1 MSSPQSRIVTVLSLV
16 QVIGGIGNGAGLAI
30 GALLI
35 GDISGSDAWAGT
47 ATVALTLGAALFT
60 IPLSTLAARRGRR
73 PALTA
78 GWWLGAVGAG
88 VTIGAAVLASLPLAL
103 AGLMLFG
110 ASTAANLQSRFAAAD
125 RAEPDQVG
133 RAISIVVWSTTIGAV
148 TGPNLTGPGAAVAEW
163 LDIPSLAGPMVF
175 SLVAYGLAGLAT
187 FLFLRPEPLV
197 RATAA
202 TPERGVIA
210 RALPHVRGRAAVA
223 VLTVAIAHAIM
234 VSVMALTPVHMQGHG
249 AALEVIGLTISLHIA
264 GMYALSPVMGWLTDR
279 IGADTTIL
287 LGMSVLV
294 GATALAGTAGHSE
307 PQITAGLILLGV
319 GWSASIIAG
328 AALLTRSV
336 ERDVRPLVQGF
347 SDLTMNLA
355 GAAGGLLAG
364 LIVATLGFGILNLA
378 TALLTLPVIVAVLT
392 SRRVS
397 TSPGGG
403 S

>member
-103 AGLMLFG
+103 AGLVLFG

-163 LDIPSLAGPMVF
+163 FDIPSLAGPMVF

-187 FLFLRPEPLV
+187 FLFLRPEPLA

-319 GWSASIIAG
+319 GWSASVIAG

>member
-103 AGLMLFG
+103 TGLVLFG

-148 TGPNLTGPGAAVAEW
+148 TGPNLTGPGAAVAGW

-279 IGADTTIL
+279 IGADTTIP

-294 GATALAGTAGHSE
+294 GATALAGPAGHAE

-319 GWSASIIAG
+319 GWSASVIAG

-378 TALLTLPVIVAVLT
+378 TAALTLPVIVAVLT

-397 TSPGGG
+397 TSPGSG

>member
-47 ATVALTLGAALFT
+47 ATVALTVGAALFT

-73 PALTA
+73 PALTT

-88 VTIGAAVLASLPLAL
+88 VTIGAAVLVSLPLAL
-103 AGLMLFG
+103 TGLVLFG

-148 TGPNLTGPGAAVAEW
+148 TGPNLTGPGATVAGW

-187 FLFLRPEPLV
+187 FLFLRPEPLI
-197 RATAA
+197 RATEAR
-202 TPERGVIA
+202 PERGVIA

-249 AALEVIGLTISLHIA
+249 AALEIIGLTISLHIA

-279 IGADTTIL
+279 VGADTTIL
-287 LGMSVLV
+287 LGMAVLV

-319 GWSASIIAG
+319 GWSASVIAG

-347 SDLTMNLA
+347 SDLTMNLS

-364 LIVATLGFGILNLA
+364 LIVATIGFGALNLA
-378 TALLTLPVIVAVLT
+378 AAMLTIPVVVAVLI
-392 SRRVS
+392 SRRA
-397 TSPGGG
+397 TTPAP
-403 S
+403 